1 MIVRGMSVRKLLMS
15 TAAAGFVALVVAGCN
30 ISPDS
35 PEQQTDRERKAASVV
50 VFKLHMNKDLWDRT
64 NSANSLKKAKSISQP
79 KNLTEEPN
87 GTVTVELTGPQMV
100 DYLQILDHNAHGGNN
115 PKDAPLAVAVY
126 DAIVPVVDTIE
137 SPLPPTAPVP
147 EITINAGTSG
157 TAPTLAVPTSVP
169 APVR

>member
-1 MIVRGMSVRKLLMS
+1 M
-15 TAAAGFVALVVAGCN
+15 TAGFVALVVAGCTT
-30 ISPDS
+30 IDPDS
-35 PEQQTDRERKAASVV
+35 PEQQGARERKAASVV

-64 NSANSLKKAKSISQP
+64 NSAKGITMTKSIGQP

-115 PKDAPLAVAVY
+115 PQDAPLAAAVY
-126 DAIVPVVDTIE
+126 DAIAPVVDTIE
-137 SPLPPTAPVP
+137 SPLPPTAPAP

-157 TAPTLAVPTSVP
+157 TAAPAASTLPP
-169 APVR
+169 APTR

>member
-1 MIVRGMSVRKLLMS
+1 MA
-15 TAAAGFVALVVAGCN
+15 TAGIVALAVAGCA
-30 ISPDS
+30 IEPAS
-35 PEQQTDRERKAASVV
+35 PEQQADRERKAASVV

-64 NSANSLKKAKSISQP
+64 KAAAGFRMTKSIDQP

-115 PKDAPLAVAVY
+115 PQDASLATAVY
-126 DAIVPVVDTIE
+126 DAIAPVVDTIE
-137 SPLPPTAPVP
+137 SPLPATAPAP

-157 TAPTLAVPTSVP
+157 AAPAPAASTSTPVPT
-169 APVR
+169 R